1 MLRRLRNLLKYLSV
15 REFFKFWKSLLRKR
29 KIVIQMVK
37 KDFQHQFLG
46 SLLGI
51 FWAFVQP
58 LVFVLVLWFVF
69 AMGFRQVKAVE
80 PVPFVV
86 WLMTGMFCWFFI
98 SDAIVSSTSAIL
110 QNSYLVRKIR
120 FQVNMLPLVKILS
133 ALIVHVVFILLLFVL
148 YAVSGH
154 WPNPYWLQV
163 FYYLTAAIFLILGF
177 SWITSS
183 LNVFARDITQVI
195 QIMVRMGFWFTP
207 IFWKADLMPD
217 TVQFLVKLNPAYY
230 LVQGYRDSL
239 IYQVW
244 FWQRPYLTLY
254 FWTFSLLVFVTGAL
268 VFKRLRPHFADVL

>member
-1 MLRRLRNLLKYLSV
+1 MLKRLRNLLKYLSP
-15 REFFKFWKSLLRKR
+15 REFFKFWKSLFRKR

-69 AMGFRQVKAVE
+69 AMGFRQAKAVE

-110 QNSYLVRKIR
+110 QNSYLVRKIK

-154 WPNPYWLQV
+154 WPNLYWLQV
-163 FYYLTAAIFLILGF
+163 FYYLTAAIFLTLGF

-207 IFWKADLMPD
+207 IFWKPDQMPD